1 MTVARRKTSDF
12 SKSIRYLSI
21 FLKTTCNPILFS
33 ICSHTSRGDAT
44 DADLDSPQEQTGKG
58 ASLRAPRA
66 ESGRPAPLA
75 PGQHFGDRMETGE
88 VEAKVLCGWP
98 ERRSSM
104 GLPCSENTE
113 EPRRRYPPGLFFLPP
128 PSWPGL
134 TRPPIGR
141 ASASP
146 KDSSARRRGRDGWPA
161 RGPAMTTGRKLNPAS
176 PA

>member
-75 PGQHFGDRMETGE
+75 PGQHSGDRMETGE

-104 GLPCSENTE
+104 GLPCNENTG
-113 EPRRRYPPGLFFLPP
+113 EPRRDIRRGFSF
-128 PSWPGL
+128 
-134 TRPPIGR
+134 I
-141 ASASP
+141 SASP
-146 KDSSARRRGRDGWPA
+146 PPCGEVGERSDPGGGVCLPLPPTRKFFAALRICRPPHEGE
-161 RGPAMTTGRKLNPAS
+161 AMR
-176 PA
+176 

>member
-1 MTVARRKTSDF
+1 MFA
-12 SKSIRYLSI
+12 
-21 FLKTTCNPILFS
+21 
-33 ICSHTSRGDAT
+33 ICSFVNPRENAI
-44 DADLDSPQEQTGKG
+44 ADLDSPQEQTGKG

-104 GLPCSENTE
+104 GLPCSENTG
-113 EPRRRYPPGLFFLPP
+113 EPRRRYPPGLFFYSPHHLPLVGRSESEAPGEGRWLALPP
-128 PSWPGL
+128 TRKILRCAANFIGL
-134 TRPPIGR
+134 PT
-141 ASASP
+141 
-146 KDSSARRRGRDGWPA
+146 RGR
-161 RGPAMTTGRKLNPAS
+161 RFLNPAS

>member
-1 MTVARRKTSDF
+1 
-12 SKSIRYLSI
+12 
-21 FLKTTCNPILFS
+21 
-33 ICSHTSRGDAT
+33 SRGDST
-44 DADLDSPQEQTGKG
+44 HADLDPPQEQTGKG

-113 EPRRRYPPGLFFLPP
+113 EPRRRYPPGLFFYLLRH
-128 PSWPGL
+128 GRYL
-134 TRPPIGR
+134 LRHGR
-141 ASASP
+141 A
-146 KDSSARRRGRDGWPA
+146 
-161 RGPAMTTGRKLNPAS
+161 
-176 PA
+176 